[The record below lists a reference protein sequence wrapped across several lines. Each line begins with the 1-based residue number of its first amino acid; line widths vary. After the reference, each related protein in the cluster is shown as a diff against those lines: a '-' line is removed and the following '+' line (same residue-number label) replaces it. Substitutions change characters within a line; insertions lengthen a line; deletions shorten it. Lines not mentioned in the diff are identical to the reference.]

1 MTTTAKSRGPRAAK
15 PPRVIDTPFI
25 NLDELPDERLTAARL
40 YEIEL
45 YNHSLLAPSALE
57 EARGLA
63 SRARVGDAQARE
75 DMIVAC
81 LRYVFHVGHGLAL
94 QHGITEMAADVVAVG
109 NLSVMEHLEK
119 AYDHVSPFGYL
130 MTCAKGEMTRWAQQ
144 HSTIITVPGNHPDR
158 ERRAQ
163 PYRIF
168 SIDAPGPDGEEWE
181 DTLMAPDLI
190 LDAEEEKDFTPVLHA
205 VEELPERR
213 REVVIRRFGLF
224 DTQPQRLA
232 DINRAMYGHRGGTAC
247 LHLSLAVKSLRCHQ
261 TLREMVP
268 GALSSGES
276 LPTPRK
282 RGRPAKARKD
292 Q

>member
-1 MTTTAKSRGPRAAK
+1 MMTTTAKSRGPRAAK

-144 HSTIITVPGNHPDR
+144 HSTIITVPSHPNKEKRAHSYQLLGSVRTENKSQCGDSSCGILTITQHIF
-158 ERRAQ
+158 RRSD
-163 PYRIF
+163 P
-168 SIDAPGPDGEEWE
+168 
-181 DTLMAPDLI
+181 
-190 LDAEEEKDFTPVLHA
+190 
-205 VEELPERR
+205 
-213 REVVIRRFGLF
+213 
-224 DTQPQRLA
+224 
-232 DINRAMYGHRGGTAC
+232 
-247 LHLSLAVKSLRCHQ
+247 
-261 TLREMVP
+261 
-268 GALSSGES
+268 
-276 LPTPRK
+276 
-282 RGRPAKARKD
+282 
-292 Q
+292 

>member
-1 MTTTAKSRGPRAAK
+1 MTTPAKSRGPRARK

-25 NLDELPDERLTAARL
+25 NLDELPDERLSAARL

-45 YNHSLLAPSALE
+45 YNHSRLAPSLLE
-57 EARGLA
+57 EARGVA
-63 SRARVGDAQARE
+63 ARARAGEKQARE
-75 DMIVAC
+75 DMVVAC

-94 QHGITEMAADVVAVG
+94 QHGITEMAADVV
-109 NLSVMEHLEK
+109 
-119 AYDHVSPFGYL
+119 
-130 MTCAKGEMTRWAQQ
+130 
-144 HSTIITVPGNHPDR
+144 
-158 ERRAQ
+158 
-163 PYRIF
+163 
-168 SIDAPGPDGEEWE
+168 
-181 DTLMAPDLI
+181 
-190 LDAEEEKDFTPVLHA
+190 
-205 VEELPERR
+205 
-213 REVVIRRFGLF
+213 F